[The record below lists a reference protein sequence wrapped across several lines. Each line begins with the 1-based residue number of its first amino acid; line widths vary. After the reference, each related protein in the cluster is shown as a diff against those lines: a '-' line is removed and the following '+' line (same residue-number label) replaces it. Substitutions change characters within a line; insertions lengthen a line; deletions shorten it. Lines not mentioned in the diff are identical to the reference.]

1 MIKWLARL
9 IEPGNEWVPPRTGRA
24 VQEEAESIISEAPN
38 TGQRSEIQERAGTT
52 ERKCVCVCVCEREKE
67 MFHTATRGQW
77 ELILLLSS
85 PLPSLAV
92 LAVGWWIHCF
102 LKFVCKHGLYS
113 LLSYLLGPRFSVFSS
128 LFHHTRCLFFSFISS
143 SLLFLLFLLKSI
155 HSFVYFCVSD
165 AVTRSLSRATSPP
178 IINVCWLCVCVCY
191 VHACT
196 MSSYVLP
203 LVYARPL
210 FSSSPPSLSGPTFV
224 SPPPPPPLP
233 PLCRLSDRTPL

>member
-1 MIKWLARL
+1 MRVNSPAVLSAAFISS
-9 IEPGNEWVPPRTGRA
+9 IGSWVMNSLFSQVCLQTWF
-24 VQEEAESIISEAPN
+24 IFAP
-38 TGQRSEIQERAGTT
+38 
-52 ERKCVCVCVCEREKE
+52 
-67 MFHTATRGQW
+67 
-77 ELILLLSS
+77 LLSLRA
-85 PLPSLAV
+85 P
-92 LAVGWWIHCF
+92 
-102 LKFVCKHGLYS
+102 
-113 LLSYLLGPRFSVFSS
+113 FSVFSS

>member
-9 IEPGNEWVPPRTGRA
+9 IEPGNEWVPPRTSRA
-24 VQEEAESIISEAPN
+24 VQEDCWVHHLWASALRQQQPGWTAPN

-52 ERKCVCVCVCEREKE
+52 ERKCVSVCEREKE

-113 LLSYLLGPRFSVFSS
+113 LLSYLLGPCS
-128 LFHHTRCLFFSFISS
+128 LFSHLFFITHTACSFSLSLLLPHTLSS
-143 SLLFLLFLLKSI
+143 SL
-155 HSFVYFCVSD
+155 
-165 AVTRSLSRATSPP
+165 
-178 IINVCWLCVCVCY
+178 
-191 VHACT
+191 
-196 MSSYVLP
+196 
-203 LVYARPL
+203 
-210 FSSSPPSLSGPTFV
+210 
-224 SPPPPPPLP
+224 PLP
-233 PLCRLSDRTPL
+233 S